1 MSDLSASD
9 VLAMTNARDNNGF
22 FGGDGFYG
30 LIVLFF
36 IFAMFGGGGLGWG
49 GGNAALQGALTRG
62 DLADGFNTAAIQRN
76 QSDIVR
82 DQFGLQK
89 DIFDARLA
97 NQQCCCETQQQ
108 IMQNRYD
115 NAIGNCNLQREI
127 LDSRYTTQLG
137 FQALQ
142 AQLSNCCCDLKT
154 AIHAEGETTR
164 ALHTADRMQEL
175 RDNLQSAQ
183 LQLSNLSQTNTLL
196 QSLQPTPRP
205 AYPVASPYM
214 VYNYAANNGCG
225 WYNTCP

>member
-1 MSDLSASD
+1 MADLTASD

-49 GGNAALQGALTRG
+49 GNGSALQGALTRG
-62 DLADGFNTAAIQRN
+62 DLADGFNTASIQRN

-97 NQQCCCETQQQ
+97 QQQCCCETQQQ
-108 IMQNRYD
+108 VLQNRYD
-115 NAIGNCNLQREI
+115 AAIGNCNLQREI
-127 LDSRYTTQLG
+127 LDNRYTTQLG
-137 FQALQ
+137 FQGIQ
-142 AQLSNCCCDLKT
+142 AQQAQCCCDLKT
-154 AIHAEGETTR
+154 AIHAEGEATR
-164 ALHTADRMQEL
+164 ALINANTMQEL

-196 QSLQPTPRP
+196 QAIQPTPRP

-214 VYNYAANNGCG
+214 TYNYGGGCG
-225 WYNTCP
+225 CGYSTCA